1 MYSNWSIA
9 MQSIQYSL
17 FQFFSN
23 LHIFSRQKDYSV
35 TCIQSTVAKKIKL
48 QKKFNVIKFNR
59 IELLQPWNWFFCT
72 TRHAMN
78 ENVSVLLQEMEWR
91 LLFTSQRLYQG
102 DFYTFIVIFL
112 YITKNST
119 VWVLLRVWEINT
131 SSNILT
137 ASSFI
142 QKPHFRHV

>member
-1 MYSNWSIA
+1 MINRNAKYSVFTVSI
-9 MQSIQYSL
+9 
-17 FQFFSN
+17 FFSN

-35 TCIQSTVAKKIKL
+35 TCIQSTVARKNKIAKKI
-48 QKKFNVIKFNR
+48 FNVIKFNR

-102 DFYTFIVIFL
+102 AFYTFIVIFL